1 MGTNLKTL
9 VLGSSGF
16 IASNLV
22 KRLKEEGHFVVG
34 IDIESPKFFKPD
46 LFYKLDLRDQR
57 SFVALLSMFPVEFF
71 DRVYQLAADMGG
83 AGFIFSGDNDA
94 DVLHNSAMINL
105 NVAHYAT
112 MAGVKQLF
120 YSSSV

>member
-1 MGTNLKTL
+1 MDTNLKTL

-16 IASNLV
+16 IGSNLV

-34 IDIESPKFFKPD
+34 VDIQEPKYIKPD

-57 SFVALLSMFPVEFF
+57 TYVTLLSMFPIGFF
-71 DRVYQLAADMGG
+71 DRLYTLAADMGG

-94 DVLHNSAMINL
+94 DVLHN
-105 NVAHYAT
+105 
-112 MAGVKQLF
+112 
-120 YSSSV
+120 